1 MKVSCPHHVFW
12 LIRRFEEVILK
23 AALCGECKKVP
34 GTEVPLAA
42 ERAALKLEIKSK
54 KYLGGQLVS
63 NPIHSDMNNP
73 TTLAQYC
80 SEVEAAAILAAL
92 SESGIQGTTTG
103 SFTTGFQA
111 EAPGDV
117 TVVVRQSDLP
127 RALEVLAELETVKKD
142 IDWGS
147 VDVGE
152 PEA

>member
-1 MKVSCPHHVFW
+1 VLFRS
-12 LIRRFEEVILK
+12 
-23 AALCGECKKVP
+23 
-34 GTEVPLAA
+34 
-42 ERAALKLEIKSK
+42 
-54 KYLGGQLVS
+54 
-63 NPIHSDMNNP
+63 SDMNNP

>member
-1 MKVSCPHHVFW
+1 
-12 LIRRFEEVILK
+12 
-23 AALCGECKKVP
+23 
-34 GTEVPLAA
+34 
-42 ERAALKLEIKSK
+42 
-54 KYLGGQLVS
+54 
-63 NPIHSDMNNP
+63 MNNP

>member
-1 MKVSCPHHVFW
+1 
-12 LIRRFEEVILK
+12 
-23 AALCGECKKVP
+23 
-34 GTEVPLAA
+34 
-42 ERAALKLEIKSK
+42 
-54 KYLGGQLVS
+54 VS
-63 NPIHSDMNNP
+63 NLIHSDMNNP